1 MHNRVRV
8 SPREPD
14 SAVDNDYPHPIIARE
29 GWTFLA
35 LALVAAVGLSWA
47 GFWFLAFVAWF
58 AVLFIGQFFRDPPR
72 KVPREPD
79 AVLSPADGKIVSV
92 EKTRD
97 PYLDRDALK
106 ISVFM
111 NVFYVHSN
119 RSPLDGTV
127 VAAWYHAGSFV
138 NAALDKASLENERN
152 ALHLKTAAGHDVT
165 CVQIAGLIARRILC
179 YVKPGDALARGQ
191 RYGFIRFGSRVD
203 VYLAPDARPKVAI
216 GDLVFATETVL
227 AEFTTG

>member
-14 SAVDNDYPHPIIARE
+14 NAVDNDYPHPIIARE

-35 LALVAAVGLSWA
+35 VAFAVAVGLSWV
-47 GFWFLAFVAWF
+47 GFWFFAFLAWF
-58 AVLFIGQFFRDPPR
+58 AVLFIAQFFRDPPR
-72 KVPREPD
+72 KVPREPG

-97 PYLDRDALK
+97 PYLDREALK

-111 NVFYVHSN
+111 NVFNVHSN
-119 RSPLDGTV
+119 RSPVDGTV

-152 ALHLKTAAGHDVT
+152 ALHVKTAAGRDVT
-165 CVQIAGLIARRILC
+165 CVQVAGLIARRILC

-203 VYLAPDARPKVAI
+203 VYLAPEAQPRVAI
-216 GDLVFATETVL
+216 GDVVFATETVL